1 MTDTALDATT
11 AILVLTRIGS
21 HNYPPYEREFIEFA
35 VSAGIKECGILR
47 CGNLTANPTYFIGRG
62 KSEELRAKVEAAG
75 VSLAVID
82 CELNPRQIR
91 NLEARIKARILDR
104 TALILDIFAQR
115 ARSHEGK
122 LQVEFAQLE
131 YLSTRL
137 VRTWTHLE
145 RQKGG
150 IGLRGPGEKQLETD
164 RRLLRRRIKVLGTQ
178 LEKIKHQRNQRR
190 RKRCRHL
197 LPSVS
202 LVGYTNVGKSTLFNA
217 LSDADVVSSKR
228 LFATLDPTVRK
239 VDVRHS
245 SLLLS
250 DTVGF
255 IRNLP
260 HQLINA
266 FNATLLEICES
277 NLILHVEDV
286 SAEQRFEQRREV
298 NRVLSAVGAGE
309 IPVLT
314 VFNKIDRVDLPARIE
329 RGAENRIVA
338 VYLSAATGVGLGLLK
353 RALAERMSSARRIYQ
368 LCVPETTADLR
379 SFLYRNGTVF
389 EERYE
394 PGKGWFMRFELPDE
408 ILLRRFQK
416 RACEDAGCEAMVSA

>member
-1 MTDTALDATT
+1 MTNATSDTT
-11 AILVLTRIGS
+11 AAVLVLTRIGS
-21 HNYPPYEREFIEFA
+21 HNYPPYEREFIELA
-35 VSAGIKECGILR
+35 VSAGIEERGVLY
-47 CGNLTANPTYFIGRG
+47 CGNPAANPTYFIGRG
-62 KSEELRAKVEAAG
+62 KSEELRAMVEETG

-91 NLEARIKARILDR
+91 NLEGRIKARILDR

-115 ARSHEGK
+115 AQSHEGK

-164 RRLLRRRIKVLGTQ
+164 RRLLRRRVKALAAQ

-190 RKRCRHL
+190 RKRGRHL

-202 LVGYTNVGKSTLFNA
+202 LVGYTNAGKSTLFNA
-217 LSDADVVSSKR
+217 ITDADVVSSGR

-239 VDVRHS
+239 FGAQNL

-255 IRNLP
+255 IRDLP
-260 HQLINA
+260 HQLIDA

-277 NLILHVEDV
+277 DLILRVEDA

-298 NRVLSAVGAGE
+298 NRVLSIVGADE
-309 IPVLT
+309 IPVIT
-314 VFNKIDRVDLPARIE
+314 VFNKIDRVGLPARIE
-329 RGAENRIVA
+329 RGADNKITAAYV
-338 VYLSAATGVGLGLLK
+338 SAIAGDGLDLLK
-353 RALAERMSSARRIYQ
+353 RAIAERISSARRICQ
-368 LCVPETTADLR
+368 LCVPEATADLR

-389 EERYE
+389 EEHYE
-394 PGKGWFMRFELPDE
+394 PGKGWFMRFELADD

-416 RACEDAGCEAMVSA
+416 RAYENTGYGPVLTA